1 MADPGDT
8 TNPFAPAAAS
18 SPWDDLPDDFFL
30 SASISTP
37 PPAPIPST
45 SPRAAPAH
53 RSASLPP
60 ASTPSAFAPASAS
73 FSDPRRLAP
82 PAPAQHQPT
91 PLHPSHSLPAFPAA
105 ARSAVADVWP
115 PPPGPHHSGSLPEF
129 AAPAA
134 SRAHRP
140 PRRAAVR
147 DDRPP
152 PLELRPRPPR
162 ESQANAALR
171 ALACCRAAPSP
182 GAGAHLWAAGEAG
195 VRAWD
200 LADAFRPPASRQ
212 RWGDEA
218 AAPFRESRR
227 TSPALCLVADP
238 GRGVVWSGHAD
249 GRIMGWN
256 ADPGPEVGE
265 CLAWEAH
272 RGPVFALAVTP
283 YGDLWSGSEGGV
295 IKVCCGEAIEK
306 SLVLQREEKRKTS
319 FLVERSSIDLRAMV
333 SDGGACPLPAVDV
346 KLLLSDNSRS
356 KVWSAGYLSFALW
369 DSRTKELLKV
379 LNVDGQVDTR
389 FDILSSQDLHCYE
402 TKQNLFA
409 APKKEKARSPVG
421 FLQRSRNALLGA
433 ADAVRRVAAK
443 AGFGDDSRRIEAFT
457 MASDGMIWAGSAN
470 GSLSQWDGSGNRLQE
485 FQHHSSSV
493 QCICN
498 FGTRLWVGYMDG
510 SIQLLDLEGN
520 LLGGWIAHSSPIMSM
535 TVAGSYIFTLA
546 GHGGI
551 RGWNLS
557 SPGPIDNILRSDL
570 IDKEPSY
577 KDFEY
582 MKVLVGSWN
591 VGQEKASYESLR
603 AWLKLPTPEV
613 GVVVVGLQEVD
624 MGAGFLAMSA
634 AKETVGLEG
643 SPNGD
648 WWLDVIGQVLKG
660 HSFVRVGSRQMAGL
674 LIAVWVRVNLKQ
686 FIGDIDTAAVACGL
700 GRAIG
705 NKGAVGLR
713 MRIYDRSICFVN
725 CHFAAHMEAVSRRN
739 EDFDHVFSSMTFSG
753 PSNGFLTTSVSGSP
767 AQLLRGANGS
777 RLPELSDTDMVVF
790 LGDFNYRLYD
800 ISYDE
805 AMGLV
810 SRKCFDWLRE
820 NDQLR
825 AEMRSGRVFQG
836 LREGE
841 FKFPPTYKFEK
852 HTAGL
857 SGYDSS
863 EKRRI
868 PAWCDRILYRDSRSS
883 PEIESS
889 LECPVVCSIS
899 LYDSCMEATDS
910 DHKPVKCVFNLDI
923 AHVDKQTMRQ
933 KYGEIMS
940 SNKKVL
946 YLLHDLEAFP
956 EANISTSDIIL
967 QDQSPSIV
975 KLQNRSAKEI
985 ACFEITGQ
993 TPNSSG
999 THFSG
1004 FPTWLK
1010 VSPAVG
1016 IIYPG
1021 QTVEITLQHGE
1032 LRSQGFLTGPSGN
1045 GSGGDQ
1051 DKAATLLVRV
1061 TGVYSTA
1068 GRGHKIHVQH
1078 RTRSGTFSSR
1088 GYNFSD
1094 GFFGRV

>member
-8 TNPFAPAAAS
+8 TNPFVVAA

-37 PPAPIPST
+37 PPPAPILST
-45 SPRAAPAH
+45 SPPPAAPTPH

-60 ASTPSAFAPASAS
+60 ASTPAPKPSSSGS
-73 FSDPRRLAP
+73 FSDPRPLAP
-82 PAPAQHQPT
+82 PAARQQQQKRH
-91 PLHPSHSLPAFPAA
+91 LYSSHSLPVFNTAA
-105 ARSAVADVWP
+105 TCAVTWP

-129 AAPAA
+129 AAAPTTPA
-134 SRAHRP
+134 HLP
-140 PRRAAVR
+140 PTRAAVR
-147 DDRPP
+147 DNRPP

-162 ESQANAALR
+162 ESQAGAALR
-171 ALACCRAAPSP
+171 ALACYAVP
-182 GAGAHLWAAGEAG
+182 GDGSSHQLWAAGESG

-200 LADAFRPPASRQ
+200 LADAFRLPASRQ
-212 RWGDEA
+212 RWSDEA

-227 TSPALCLVADP
+227 TAPALCLATDP

-249 GRIMGWN
+249 GRIMGWD
-256 ADPGPEVGE
+256 AVPGPEAVD

-272 RGPVFALAVTP
+272 RGPVLALAVSP

-295 IKVCCGEAIEK
+295 IKVWHGEAVDK
-306 SLVLQREEKRKTS
+306 SLVFQREEKRKTS

-369 DSRTKELLKV
+369 DSRTKDLLKV
-379 LNVDGQVDTR
+379 LNIDGQVDTR
-389 FDILSSQDLHCYE
+389 FDILSGQDPRSYE
-402 TKQNLFA
+402 TKQNQFT
-409 APKKEKARSPVG
+409 APKKEKTRSPVG

-433 ADAVRRVAAK
+433 ADAVRRVAVK
-443 AGFGDDSRRIEAFT
+443 AGFGDDTQRIEAFT
-457 MASDGMIWAGSAN
+457 MSTDGMIWTGSAN
-470 GSLSQWDGSGNRLQE
+470 GFLAQWDGSGNRLQE

-498 FGTRLWVGYMDG
+498 FGTRLWVGYIDG
-510 SIQLLDLEGN
+510 SIHLLDLEGN
-520 LLGGWIAHSSPIMSM
+520 LLGGWIAHSSPVLSM
-535 TVAGSYIFTLA
+535 AVGGSYIFTLA

-557 SPGPIDNILRSDL
+557 SPGSIDNIVRLEL
-570 IDKEPSY
+570 TEKEPSY
-577 KDFEY
+577 TNFEY

-591 VGQEKASYESLR
+591 VGQEKASRESLR
-603 AWLKLPTPEV
+603 AWLKLPAPEV
-613 GVVVVGLQEVD
+613 GVVVIGLQEVE

-643 SPNGD
+643 SPNGE
-648 WWLDVIGQVLKG
+648 WWLDAIGQILKS

-674 LIAVWVRVNLKQ
+674 LIAVWVRINLKQ
-686 FIGDIDTAAVACGL
+686 FIGDIDNAVVACGL

-739 EDFDHVFSSMTFSG
+739 EDFDHVFSSMTFSA
-753 PSNGFLTTSVSGSP
+753 PTTGFLATSVSGSP
-767 AQLLRGANGS
+767 AQLLRGANGP
-777 RLPELSDTDMVVF
+777 RLPDLSDTDMVVF
-790 LGDFNYRLYD
+790 LGDFNYRLND
-800 ISYDE
+800 VSYDK

-810 SRKCFDWLRE
+810 SRRSFDWLRE

-825 AEMRSGRVFQG
+825 AEMKSGRVFQG

-852 HTAGL
+852 YIAGL
-857 SGYDSS
+857 SGYDCS

-868 PAWCDRILYRDSRSS
+868 PAWCDRILYRDNRASA
-883 PEIESS
+883 ETECS
-889 LECPVVCSIS
+889 LKCPVVCSIS
-899 LYDSCMEATDS
+899 QYDSCMEATDS

-923 AHVDKQTMRQ
+923 TCIDKQTMRQ
-933 KYGEIMS
+933 KFGEIMS
-940 SNKKVL
+940 LNERVL
-946 YLLHDLEAFP
+946 YMLQGLEAFP
-956 EANISTSDIIL
+956 EVNISASEIIL
-967 QDQSPSIV
+967 QDQIPSIV

-985 ACFEITGQ
+985 ACFQVIGQ

-999 THFSG
+999 MHFSG
-1004 FPTWLK
+1004 FPSWLK
-1010 VSPAVG
+1010 VSPSVG
-1016 IIYPG
+1016 IISPG
-1021 QTVEITLQHGE
+1021 QTVEVTMQHGE
-1032 LRSQGFLTGPSGN
+1032 LRSQDYVTGKSGN
-1045 GSGGDQ
+1045 NSGADHE
-1051 DKAATLLVRV
+1051 KSATLSVIV
-1061 TGVYSTA
+1061 TGVCSTV
-1068 GRGHKIHVQH
+1068 GRGNKILVQH
-1078 RTRSGTFSSR
+1078 RSRRGAFSSR
-1088 GYNFSD
+1088 GYNFAD
-1094 GFFGRV
+1094 RFVD

>member
-1 MADPGDT
+1 MADPGDA
-8 TNPFAPAAAS
+8 TNPFAAA

-30 SASISTP
+30 SASISS

-45 SPRAAPAH
+45 SPRPVSLTPH

-60 ASTPSAFAPASAS
+60 SSTPAPKPSTSSS
-73 FSDPRRLAP
+73 FSDPRSRAP
-82 PAPAQHQPT
+82 PAARKQQPH
-91 PLHPSHSLPAFPAA
+91 LQPSHSLPVFPAA
-105 ARSAVADVWP
+105 AGTSAEIWP
-115 PPPGPHHSGSLPEF
+115 PPPGPHHSDSLPEF
-129 AAPAA
+129 AAAPVL
-134 SRAHRP
+134 SAHRP
-140 PRRAAVR
+140 PARAAVR
-147 DDRPP
+147 ADRPP

-162 ESQANAALR
+162 ESQAGAALR
-171 ALACCRAAPSP
+171 ALACYDDGVGAAPP
-182 GAGAHLWAAGEAG
+182 RLWAAGEAG
-195 VRAWD
+195 VRMWN
-200 LADAFRPPASRQ
+200 LADAFQPPASRQ

-227 TSPALCLVADP
+227 TAPALCLATDP
-238 GRGVVWSGHAD
+238 ARGVVWSGHAD
-249 GRIMGWN
+249 GRVMGWN
-256 ADPGPEVGE
+256 AVPGPDAGD

-272 RGPVFALAVTP
+272 RGPVFSLVVSP

-295 IKVCCGEAIEK
+295 IKVWYGEAIEK
-306 SLVLQREEKRKTS
+306 SLVLQKEEKRKTS
-319 FLVERSSIDLRAMV
+319 YLVERSSIDLRAMI

-369 DSRTKELLKV
+369 DSRTKDLLKV
-379 LNVDGQVDTR
+379 LNIDGQVDTR
-389 FDILSSQDLHCYE
+389 FDILSGQDPHSYE
-402 TKQNLFA
+402 TKQNLFT

-433 ADAVRRVAAK
+433 ADAVRRVAVK
-443 AGFGDDSRRIEAFT
+443 AGFGDDTQRIEAFT
-457 MASDGMIWAGSAN
+457 MSTDGMIWTGSAN
-470 GSLSQWDGSGNRLQE
+470 GFVAQWDGSGNRLQE

-510 SIQLLDLEGN
+510 SIHLLDIGGN
-520 LLGGWIAHSSPIMSM
+520 LIGGWIAHSSPILSM
-535 TVAGSYIFTLA
+535 AVGGSYIFTLA

-557 SPGPIDNILRSDL
+557 SPGPIDNILRL
-570 IDKEPSY
+570 ELAEKEPLY
-577 KDFEY
+577 KIFEY

-591 VGQEKASYESLR
+591 VGQEKASRESLR

-613 GVVVVGLQEVD
+613 GIVVIGLQEVE

-643 SPNGD
+643 SPNGE
-648 WWLDVIGQVLKG
+648 WWLDAIGQILKG
-660 HSFVRVGSRQMAGL
+660 NSFVRVGSRQMAGL
-674 LIAVWVRVNLKQ
+674 LIAVWVRINLKQ
-686 FIGDIDTAAVACGL
+686 FIGDIDNAAVACGL

-739 EDFDHVFSSMTFSG
+739 EDFDHVFSSMTFSAPNIG
-753 PSNGFLTTSVSGSP
+753 LLATSVSGSP

-777 RLPELSDTDMVVF
+777 RRPDLSDTDMVVF
-790 LGDFNYRLYD
+790 LGDFNYRLYGV
-800 ISYDE
+800 SYDE

-810 SRKCFDWLRE
+810 SRRCFDWLRE

-825 AEMRSGRVFQG
+825 AEMKSGRVFQG

-841 FKFPPTYKFEK
+841 FKFAPTYKFEK
-852 HTAGL
+852 HIEGL
-857 SGYDSS
+857 SGYDCS

-868 PAWCDRILYRDSRSS
+868 PAWCDRILYRDSRASA
-883 PEIESS
+883 ETQCS

-899 LYDSCMEATDS
+899 QYDSCMEASDS

-923 AHVDKQTMRQ
+923 THVDKQTMRQ

-940 SNKKVL
+940 SNKKLL
-946 YLLHDLEAFP
+946 YLLQGLEALP
-956 EANISTSDIIL
+956 EVNIGASGIIL
-967 QDQSPSIV
+967 QDQSPSTV
-975 KLQNRSAKEI
+975 KLENRSTIEV
-985 ACFEITGQ
+985 ACFQIIGQ
-993 TPNSSG
+993 TPNPSG

-1004 FPTWLK
+1004 FAPWLK
-1010 VSPAVG
+1010 VSPALG

-1021 QTVEITLQHGE
+1021 RAVEVTLQHGE
-1032 LRSQGFLTGPSGN
+1032 LRSQDYVTAASGN
-1045 GSGGDQ
+1045 NSVADHE
-1051 DKAATLLVRV
+1051 KSATLSVII
-1061 TGVYSTA
+1061 TGVHLTA
-1068 GRGHKIHVQH
+1068 GRCHKIHVQH
-1078 RTRSGTFSSR
+1078 QSRRGSVSSR
-1088 GYNFSD
+1088 GYNFAD
-1094 GFFGRV
+1094 GFFG

>member
-8 TNPFAPAAAS
+8 TNPFASPSPAAAAVT

-30 SASISTP
+30 SASISSAATPTPTRTP
-37 PPAPIPST
+37 PPPIPST
-45 SPRAAPAH
+45 SPRAAAPGPH
-53 RSASLPP
+53 RSASTPTP
-60 ASTPSAFAPASAS
+60 TPSASAS
-73 FSDPRRLAP
+73 FSDPRNRAP
-82 PAPAQHQPT
+82 PAVQHP
-91 PLHPSHSLPAFPAA
+91 PPHLHPSHSLPVFNAATLSAA
-105 ARSAVADVWP
+105 AATDIWP

-129 AAPAA
+129 AAAPT
-134 SRAHRP
+134 SLAHRP
-140 PRRAAVR
+140 PSRSAVR
-147 DDRPP
+147 ADRPP

-162 ESQANAALR
+162 ESQAGAALR
-171 ALACCRAAPSP
+171 ALACYCDAPWF
-182 GAGAHLWAAGEAG
+182 GAGAGARLWAAGEAG

-200 LADAFRPPASRQ
+200 LADAFRSPASRQ

-218 AAPFRESRR
+218 ASPFTESRR
-227 TSPALCLVADP
+227 TPPALCLAADP

-249 GRIMGWN
+249 GRIVGWN
-256 ADPGPEVGE
+256 ADQGPEAGE
-265 CLAWEAH
+265 CLVWEAH
-272 RGPVFALAVTP
+272 RGPVFALAVSA

-295 IKVCCGEAIEK
+295 IKVWYGEAIEK

-369 DSRTKELLKV
+369 DSRTKDLLKV

-389 FDILSSQDLHCYE
+389 FDILSGQDPHSYE
-402 TKQNLFA
+402 TKLNLFS

-433 ADAVRRVAAK
+433 ADAVRRVAVK
-443 AGFGDDSRRIEAFT
+443 AGFGDDTQRTEAFT
-457 MASDGMIWAGSAN
+457 MSTDGMIWTGSAN
-470 GSLSQWDGSGNRLQE
+470 GSLARWDGNGNRLQE

-510 SIQLLDLEGN
+510 SIHLLNLEGN
-520 LLGGWIAHSSPIMSM
+520 LLGGWIAHSSPILSM
-535 TVAGSYIFTLA
+535 AVGGSYIFTLA

-557 SPGPIDNILRSDL
+557 SPGPIDNILHSEL
-570 IDKEPSY
+570 IEKEPSY
-577 KDFEY
+577 KKFEY

-591 VGQEKASYESLR
+591 VGQEKASHDSLR
-603 AWLKLPTPEV
+603 AWLRLPTPEV
-613 GVVVVGLQEVD
+613 GVVVIGLQEVE

-643 SPNGD
+643 SPNGE
-648 WWLDVIGQVLKG
+648 WWLDVIGQILKD

-674 LIAVWVRVNLKQ
+674 LIAIWVKINLKQ
-686 FIGDIDTAAVACGL
+686 FIGDIDNAAVACGL

-713 MRIYDRSICFVN
+713 MRIYDRSICFIN

-739 EDFDHVFSSMTFSG
+739 EDFDHVFSSMTFST
-753 PSNGFLTTSVSGSP
+753 PSSGFLTTSVSGSA
-767 AQLLRGANGS
+767 AQLLRGPNGS

-790 LGDFNYRLYD
+790 LGDFNYRLYG

-810 SRKCFDWLRE
+810 SRRCFDWLIE

-836 LREGE
+836 LREGK

-857 SGYDSS
+857 SGYDCS

-868 PAWCDRILYRDSRSS
+868 PAWCDRILYRDSRASS
-883 PEIESS
+883 EIECS

-910 DHKPVKCVFNLDI
+910 DHKPVKWLGVF
-923 AHVDKQTMRQ
+923 
-933 KYGEIMS
+933 
-940 SNKKVL
+940 
-946 YLLHDLEAFP
+946 P
-956 EANISTSDIIL
+956 
-967 QDQSPSIV
+967 
-975 KLQNRSAKEI
+975 
-985 ACFEITGQ
+985 
-993 TPNSSG
+993 
-999 THFSG
+999 
-1004 FPTWLK
+1004 
-1010 VSPAVG
+1010 
-1016 IIYPG
+1016 
-1021 QTVEITLQHGE
+1021 
-1032 LRSQGFLTGPSGN
+1032 
-1045 GSGGDQ
+1045 
-1051 DKAATLLVRV
+1051 
-1061 TGVYSTA
+1061 
-1068 GRGHKIHVQH
+1068 
-1078 RTRSGTFSSR
+1078 
-1088 GYNFSD
+1088 
-1094 GFFGRV
+1094 